1 MTVDILA
8 ALRAVAS
15 RPVPAPRRGGLL
27 SDLAKVAGRD
37 RQLPP
42 PSAAS
47 PGAERPGP
55 ARKPDRTVRGL
66 RQLIEAQV
74 EADTRNATCEA
85 ERRAPWPEQWW
96 THTDSADVARCRTLW
111 QEVLRQCLLSA
122 IDVHL
127 GAPISA
133 SGATPAWIGS
143 PDFAMVCDLAG
154 FEPSAVAERLL
165 ARLREPNG
173 AVALRRELVVA
184 PRRSGDQE

>member
-1 MTVDILA
+1 MTIDILA
-8 ALRAVAS
+8 ALRAAADA
-15 RPVPAPRRGGLL
+15 PAPVSRAGTDILA
-27 SDLAKVAGRD
+27 DLAALDTPRERPARPRLD
-37 RQLPP
+37 RAPQP
-42 PSAAS
+42 AE
-47 PGAERPGP
+47 PGAQRVRPS
-55 ARKPDRTVRGL
+55 L
-66 RQLIEAQV
+66 RDMIEAQV
-74 EADTRNATCEA
+74 AVANREATCEA
-85 ERRAPWPEQWW
+85 ARREPWPEHWW
-96 THTDSADVARCRTLW
+96 TGTDSADVVRCRTLW

-133 SGATPAWIGS
+133 SGATPTWIGS

-173 AVALRRELVVA
+173 AIALRRELVVA

>member
-1 MTVDILA
+1 MTIDILA
-8 ALRAVAS
+8 ALRAAAAA
-15 RPVPAPRRGGLL
+15 PVPTLTGAPDILA
-27 SDLAKVAGRD
+27 DLAALDGSKARSGLQVAEDAKGNVR
-37 RQLPP
+37 
-42 PSAAS
+42 PS
-47 PGAERPGP
+47 
-55 ARKPDRTVRGL
+55 L
-66 RQLIEAQV
+66 RAQIEAGV
-74 EADTRNATCEA
+74 EAANREATSEA
-85 ERRAPWPEQWW
+85 ERRMPWPEHWW
-96 THTDSADVARCRTLW
+96 AGTDSADVARCRTLW

-184 PRRSGDQE
+184 PRRSGEQE

>member
-1 MTVDILA
+1 MTIDILA
-8 ALRAVAS
+8 ALRAAAAA
-15 RPVPAPRRGGLL
+15 PAPVSQAGADILA
-27 SDLAKVAGRD
+27 DLAALDAPRT
-37 RQLPP
+37 R
-42 PSAAS
+42 
-47 PGAERPGP
+47 P
-55 ARKPDRTVRGL
+55 ARPRPHRAPHPTEPGGQGVRPSL
-66 RQLIEAQV
+66 RDMIEAQV
-74 EADTRNATCEA
+74 AVANREATCEA
-85 ERRAPWPEQWW
+85 ERREPWPEHWW
-96 THTDSADVARCRTLW
+96 SGTDSADVVRCRTLW

-173 AVALRRELVVA
+173 AVALRRELVVS